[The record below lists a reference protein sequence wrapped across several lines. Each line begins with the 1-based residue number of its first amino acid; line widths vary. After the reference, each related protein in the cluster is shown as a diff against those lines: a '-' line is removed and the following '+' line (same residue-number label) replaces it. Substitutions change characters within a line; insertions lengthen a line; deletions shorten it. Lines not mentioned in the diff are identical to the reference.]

1 MSLDSFSNNITS
13 FIDVQ
18 MGDFISRVSTKYNI
32 DADELTSMWNG
43 GGTVE
48 TLKVE
53 VPKVETPKVETPK
66 VEVPKVETSKVETS
80 KVNVKTPVN
89 TCQHMWSKGA
99 RKGTLCGCQVKN
111 PAKTYCVKH
120 INQYKPTPTPTP
132 SSSESNASSTAK
144 VIRRNKTIDRLWHE
158 ESRMVFDSIDDRR
171 IIGKYSDGVVS
182 ELTDADIQTCKQLGF
197 VIKPAQQP
205 SVPKS
210 VPEPV
215 VHKSQST
222 IDKIDE
228 VESLLAS
235 MMVGGDDEE
244 LLEEEE

>member
-1 MSLDSFSNNITS
+1 MSLDSFSKNITS

-48 TLKVE
+48 T
-53 VPKVETPKVETPK
+53 PKVETPKVN
-66 VEVPKVETSKVETS
+66 VEK
-80 KVNVKTPVN
+80 PVN

-120 INQYKPTPTPTP
+120 INQYKPKPTP

-144 VIRRNKTIDRLWHE
+144 VIRRNKTIDKLWHE

-171 IIGKYSDGVVS
+171 IIGKYSDGVIG

-205 SVPKS
+205 EPVVPKS
-210 VPEPV
+210 VPEPAVTKSVPEPV
-215 VHKSQST
+215 VPKSQST